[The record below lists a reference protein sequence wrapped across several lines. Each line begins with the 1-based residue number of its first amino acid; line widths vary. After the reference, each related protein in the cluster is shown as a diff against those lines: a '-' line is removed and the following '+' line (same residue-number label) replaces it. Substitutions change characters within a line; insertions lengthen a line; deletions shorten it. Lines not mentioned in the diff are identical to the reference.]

1 MENKMKRWLILE
13 DGTYFEGEGFGA
25 SNSVVGELVFTTSMT
40 GYQETITDQSFNGQI
55 ITFTYP
61 MVGNYGVNRD
71 DYESIAPTCKGVV
84 VKEHARLGSNWRNK
98 MTLDEFLKRKGIPG
112 IAGIDTRALTR
123 KIRQHGTMKASIVD
137 ISDEFYHAYDQLKAA
152 VLPTNQVA
160 QVSTAKPYPSPG
172 TGLNVVVVDFGLKHS
187 IMREL
192 SKRQCNLTVLP
203 YNVTAKEILELSPDG
218 VMLTNGPGD
227 PKNVPEA
234 IEMIQGIQGKVPIF
248 GICLGHQ
255 LFSLANDADTFK
267 MKFGHRGLNHPV
279 KEIATGRIDF
289 TSQNHG
295 YAVDEKSIDPEKLMV
310 THIEINDG
318 TIEGVRHRQFPAFSV
333 QFHPDAAP
341 GPHDA
346 LHLFD
351 EFIEMMEAWKEQ
363 KNA

>member
-1 MENKMKRWLILE
+1 MKRWLILE
-13 DGTYFEGEGFGA
+13 DGTHFVGEGFGA
-25 SNSVVGELVFTTSMT
+25 TNSVVGELVFTTSMT

-71 DYESIAPTCKGVV
+71 DYESIAHTCKGVV
-84 VKEHARLGSNWRNK
+84 VKEHARRGSNWRNQ

-112 IAGIDTRALTR
+112 ISGIDTRALTR

-137 ISDEFYHAYDQLKAA
+137 AADDFNHAYDQLKAA

-172 TGLNVVVVDFGLKHS
+172 TGLNVVVIDFGLKHS
-187 IMREL
+187 IMREF

-203 YNVTAKEILELSPDG
+203 YNTTAKEILELSPDG

-227 PKNVPEA
+227 PKSVPEA
-234 IEMIQGIQGKVPIF
+234 IDMIQGIQGKVPIF

-255 LFSLANDADTFK
+255 LFSLANGADTFK

-279 KEIATGRIDF
+279 REIATGRVDF

-295 YAVDEKSIDPEKLMV
+295 YAVDANTINPEKLIV
-310 THIEINDG
+310 THVEINDG
-318 TIEGVRHRQFPAFSV
+318 TIEGVRHRHYPAFSV

-346 LHLFD
+346 LYLFD
-351 EFIEMMEAWKEQ
+351 EFIEMMEAWKEKQ

>member
-1 MENKMKRWLILE
+1 MERLLILE
-13 DGTYFEGEGFGA
+13 DGTVFKGKAFGA
-25 SNSVVGELVFTTSMT
+25 NNNVFGEIVFTTSMT

-84 VKEHARLGSNWRNK
+84 VKEHARVASNWRSQ

-112 IAGIDTRALTR
+112 ISGVDTRALTR
-123 KIRQHGTMKASIVD
+123 KIRQVGTMKASIVD
-137 ISDEFYHAYDQLKAA
+137 VGDSFEHAFDQLKAT
-152 VLPTNQVA
+152 VLATNQVQ
-160 QVSTAKPYPSPG
+160 QVSTSKPYPSPG
-172 TGLNVVVVDFGLKHS
+172 TGKNVAVIDFGLKHS
-187 IMREL
+187 ILREL
-192 SKRQCNLTVLP
+192 SKRKCNLTVLP
-203 YNVTAKEILELSPDG
+203 YNTDAKTILSLAPDG

-227 PKNVPEA
+227 PKDVPEA
-234 IEMIQGIQGKVPIF
+234 IEMIREIQGKIPIF

-255 LFSLANDADTFK
+255 LFALANGADTYK

-279 KEIATGRIDF
+279 REIATGRIDF

-295 YAVDEKSIDPEKLMV
+295 YAVDEKTVDPDQLLI
-310 THIEINDG
+310 THVEVNDG
-318 TIEGVRHRQFPAFSV
+318 TVEGIRHRHYPAFSV

-351 EFIEMMEAWKEQ
+351 EFMEMMDAGEEK
-363 KNA
+363 

>member
-1 MENKMKRWLILE
+1 MERLLILE
-13 DGTYFEGEGFGA
+13 DGTVFKGKAFGA
-25 SNSVVGELVFTTSMT
+25 NNNVFGEIVFTTSMT

-84 VKEHARLGSNWRNK
+84 VKEHARVASNWRSQ

-112 IAGIDTRALTR
+112 ISGVDTRALTR
-123 KIRQHGTMKASIVD
+123 KIRQVGTMKASIVD
-137 ISDEFYHAYDQLKAA
+137 VGDSFEHAFDQLKAT
-152 VLPTNQVA
+152 VLATNQVQ
-160 QVSTAKPYPSPG
+160 QVSTSKPYPSPG
-172 TGLNVVVVDFGLKHS
+172 TGKNVAVIDFGLKHS
-187 IMREL
+187 ILREL
-192 SKRQCNLTVLP
+192 SKRNCNLTVLP
-203 YNVTAKEILELSPDG
+203 YNTDAKTILSLAPDG
-218 VMLTNGPGD
+218 VMLTNGPGN
-227 PKNVPEA
+227 PKDVPEA
-234 IEMIQGIQGKVPIF
+234 IEMIREIQGKIPIF

-255 LFSLANDADTFK
+255 LFALANGADTYK

-279 KEIATGRIDF
+279 REIATGRIDF

-295 YAVDEKSIDPEKLMV
+295 YAVDEKTVDPDQLLI
-310 THIEINDG
+310 THVEVNDG
-318 TIEGVRHRQFPAFSV
+318 TVEGIRHRHYPAFSV

-351 EFIEMMEAWKEQ
+351 EFMEMMDAGEEK
-363 KNA
+363 